1 MGIQTDQVCILILC
15 VRMILFFDI
24 DGTLID
30 EETHEMPKSASKAIE
45 AAGRNG
51 HLCAV
56 NTGRTG
62 KLVEPDRER
71 LAGFDAFLMGCGTM
85 ITLYGRELYHRT
97 FSVQESKDIIEA
109 LDRYGIDAVLEGWE
123 NNFCDRPDRIRTETF
138 RRFISRFGDAGYGSF
153 GDAVGHFDKFYVYA
167 DRADAVRAFAEEFG
181 DRLDFVDRKKGFF
194 EIMPK
199 GCSKASAMKRLAGEL
214 GVPIEQTA
222 ALGDSSNDIP
232 MLQCAG
238 IGIAMGNATADVKE
252 AADYVTGPLKEDGVW
267 NALKWLGAI

>member
-15 VRMILFFDI
+15 VSMILFFDI

-30 EETHEMPKSASKAIE
+30 EKSHAMPESASKAIE
-45 AAGRNG
+45 AARRNG
-51 HLCAV
+51 HICAV

-62 KLVEPDRER
+62 KLVKPDRKR
-71 LAGFDAFLMGCGTM
+71 LAGFDAFIMGCGTM
-85 ITLYGRELYHRT
+85 ITLYGKVLYHRT
-97 FSVQESKDIIEA
+97 FSEREARDIIEA
-109 LDRYGIDAVLEGWE
+109 LDRFGIDAVLEGYE

-138 RRFISRFGDAGYGSF
+138 RKFISRFADAGYGSF
-153 GDAVGHFDKFYVYA
+153 EDAAGHFDKFYAYA
-167 DRADAVRAFAEEFG
+167 DSADAVGAFAEEFG

-199 GCSKASAMKRLAGEL
+199 GCSKAIAMKRLAEEL
-214 GVPIEQTA
+214 DIPMEQTA

-252 AADYVTGPLKEDGVW
+252 AADYITDPLGDDGVR
-267 NALKWLGAI
+267 NALKRLGVI